1 MRVPDPQACAPPC
14 PVSRGTRCT
23 FSSARV
29 LNILSPAQRARCSP
43 GATPGHHIL
52 QIRFYQQQQQG
63 LVFVTETKWPA
74 KSKTFITWPLKGK
87 TWQQP
92 CRAHPPSASRALTR
106 LPCTARLCRRVSA
119 HKTLQQRHS
128 RSHGFTSAPALAS
141 RQRPGS
147 HLQCRDTGRNSDAK
161 PSYHHACLLHF
172 LEGGRHFAL
181 SEVTWSV
188 EFKYLE
194 LSKIMCYYNN
204 LTTGNNLLSA
214 SKVHSAPFTYNTC
227 TNSILESC
235 AKSSVNI
242 KEGVT
247 VIKDLKY
254 FQQVQR
260 GDEDPDTDADH
271 QGSNPG
277 PSAPVPEDPGQD
289 I

>member
-1 MRVPDPQACAPPC
+1 MCACVCVVWACGSTLPGPQASPRSQGGSHRRYVCLYPAPLAPGWALGLVFKAPPPSGQRCPAPGGMTMVVAWVSAQPLREKAIRAASMLAPAACWAPAQACAPPC

-23 FSSARV
+23 FSSAQV
-29 LNILSPAQRARCSP
+29 LNILSPDQRARCSP

-147 HLQCRDTGRNSDAK
+147 LSQEPPRPPHLDRK
-161 PSYHHACLLHF
+161 
-172 LEGGRHFAL
+172 
-181 SEVTWSV
+181 EVVAPATWNH
-188 EFKYLE
+188 
-194 LSKIMCYYNN
+194 IR
-204 LTTGNNLLSA
+204 T
-214 SKVHSAPFTYNTC
+214 
-227 TNSILESC
+227 
-235 AKSSVNI
+235 
-242 KEGVT
+242 
-247 VIKDLKY
+247 
-254 FQQVQR
+254 
-260 GDEDPDTDADH
+260 
-271 QGSNPG
+271 
-277 PSAPVPEDPGQD
+277 
-289 I
+289 